1 VGICTKRKE
10 EKEMNEENLR
20 DQINQ
25 LIRDEIQEN
34 INDFIDMKEE
44 ERKSGLGFVSADDNN
59 DLTVKIPNSE
69 VDKIIKEYKKIKKYQ
84 KSSLFDL
91 FEIKKLNEN

>member
-1 VGICTKRKE
+1 
-10 EKEMNEENLR
+10 MNEENLR

-25 LIRDEIQEN
+25 VIRNEIQQN
-34 INDFIDMKEE
+34 INDFVDMKEE

-69 VDKIIKEYKKIKKYQ
+69 IDKIIKEYKKIKKYQ
-84 KSSLFDL
+84 KSSLF
-91 FEIKKLNEN
+91 EIKKLNQN